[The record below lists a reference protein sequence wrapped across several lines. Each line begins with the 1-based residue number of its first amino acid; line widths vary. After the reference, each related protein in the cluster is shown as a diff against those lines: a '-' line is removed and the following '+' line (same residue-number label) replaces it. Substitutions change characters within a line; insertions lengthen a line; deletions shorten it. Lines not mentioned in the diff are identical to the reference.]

1 MDALGTV
8 VIGQSIEDLMAYN
21 QNIPQSTDIPENS
34 QNDLLNNFTALYAAF
49 NPLASGD
56 HVNLNDV
63 NAGKHD
69 RMTLTQRAAASTFGA
84 TERGFYNLATGLF
97 LHDGVTGKSTNI
109 TEKSFT
115 SIAAYNY
122 FYLPCRLLVKFGYAT
137 ANEET
142 HHKTIDLNSA
152 GPAYTSRP
160 FAYVTGYE
168 TSSNFCIA
176 SIVPNNRGT
185 ESQSRY
191 LKISTRQASSTG
203 PGNTG
208 LPGGRFFW
216 LTIGEIA

>member
-1 MDALGTV
+1 MDALGIV

-97 LHDGVTGKSTNI
+97 LHDGVTGKTVNI

-115 SIAAYNY
+115 SAAAYNY
-122 FYLPCRLLVKFGYAT
+122 FYLTCRLLVKFGYSHAD
-137 ANEET
+137 AGT
-142 HHKTIDLNSA
+142 HYKVLDLNSA
-152 GPAYTSRP
+152 GPAYTSTRP

-168 TSSNFCIA
+168 TSGIFCVA
-176 SIVPNNRGT
+176 GIVPNIGGAST
-185 ESQSRY
+185 SRY
-191 LKISTRQASSTG
+191 LRISTRTSTG
-203 PGNTG
+203 GDLNNG
-208 LPGGRFFW
+208 LFFW

>member
-1 MDALGTV
+1 
-8 VIGQSIEDLMAYN
+8 MAYN
-21 QNIPQSTDIPENS
+21 QNIPQPTDIPANS
-34 QNDLLNNFTALYAAF
+34 QDAILNNFISLYAAF

-56 HVNLNDV
+56 HVNLNDA

-109 TEKSFT
+109 TQKAFLSMGL
-115 SIAAYNY
+115 INY
-122 FYLPCRLLVKFGYAT
+122 FYLPCRLLVKFGFAT
-137 ANEET
+137 ASENG
-142 HHKTIDLNSA
+142 HYKTIDLNSA

-168 TSSNFCIA
+168 TSGVFCVA
-176 SIVPNNRGT
+176 GIVPNIGGAST
-185 ESQSRY
+185 SRY
-191 LKISTRQASSTG
+191 LRISTRTSTG
-203 PGNTG
+203 GDLNNG
-208 LPGGRFFW
+208 LFFW